1 MARLPTPGSDSGQWG
16 TILNDF
22 LTQAH
27 NTDGTLKD
35 TGVVAQKY
43 TLPDDGIPESD
54 LADAVQTKLNS
65 GGVPDAD
72 ATTKGV
78 IQLAGDLSGT
88 SSSPAVADGAITNA
102 KVSASAAIDQ
112 SKLSLDSDL
121 TTFAGLS
128 PTNDDVL
135 QRKSGAWTNRSMSQL
150 KTDLSLS
157 KSDVGLGNVDN
168 VQQQPIDSDLTDISA
183 LSPTNDDILQRKA
196 GAWTNRT
203 MAQLKTDLSLSKSD
217 VALGNVDNTA
227 DTSKPVS
234 TAQQTALDLKEDLS
248 NKSTTTT
255 LGTSNTLYPTQNAV
269 KTYVDTAVGSVV
281 ATKTGAYV
289 ITTSDSTILADT
301 TSAGF
306 AVTLPTAVGST
317 KRYTIKKIASANTLT
332 IDTTSSQTIDGS
344 TSIAITAQYE
354 SISVVSDNSN
364 WHVV

>member
-88 SSSPAVADGAITNA
+88 SSSPVVADGAITNA

-168 VQQQPIDSDLTDISA
+168 TSDA
-183 LSPTNDDILQRKA
+183 N
-196 GAWTNRT
+196 
-203 MAQLKTDLSLSKSD
+203 
-217 VALGNVDNTA
+217 
-227 DTSKPVS
+227 KPVS
-234 TAQQTALDLKEDLS
+234 TATQTALDLKEDLS

-332 IDTTSSQTIDGS
+332 INTTSSQTIDGS